1 MAELLKIEN
10 LTLGFGEKVIFRDI
24 NVSEENGR
32 FVALAGSN
40 GRGKSTL
47 LKTLAG
53 LGSIY
58 NKKLINNP
66 DSLQHSKEGSILYK
80 GKKIEQYT
88 KKEFSSLVSFVFP
101 NGRRTNNLSVKDML
115 SIYCY
120 YRTNWIG
127 APGEDEEKKI
137 SKALEQV
144 GLSGFENRNSASLS
158 DGEYQRVTIAG
169 ALVQDSEIILL
180 DEPTAFLD
188 IANKFMITHL
198 LKEIA
203 HANGKL
209 IIFSTH
215 DLQLALDMCN
225 RLWLMTESGFY
236 SGEPEPLMNNG
247 TMDKMFNVPGLI
259 FDKNIKSF
267 TYDGNFKNNKRV

>member
-10 LTLGFGEKVIFRDI
+10 LTLGFGEKVIFRGI
-24 NVSEENGR
+24 NASEDNCR
-32 FVALAGSN
+32 FIALIGSN

-53 LGSIY
+53 LEKIYAGSV
-58 NKKLINNP
+58 
-66 DSLQHSKEGSILYK
+66 LYK
-80 GKKIEQYT
+80 GKTIGQYT
-88 KKEFSSLVSFVFP
+88 KKEFSSLISFVFP

-127 APGEDEEKKI
+127 TPGQIEERKI
-137 SKALEQV
+137 AKALEQV
-144 GLSGFENRNSASLS
+144 GLSGFEERNSTSLS
-158 DGEYQRVTIAG
+158 DGEFQRVTIAG
-169 ALVQDSEIILL
+169 ALVQDSGIILL

-188 IANKFMITHL
+188 IANKFMITNL

-203 HANGKL
+203 HTSGKL

-215 DLQLALDMCN
+215 DLQLALEMCD
-225 RLWLMTESGFY
+225 RLWLMAEDGFY
-236 SGEPEPLMNNG
+236 TGEPKALMDNG
-247 TMDKMFNVPGLI
+247 TMDKMFNVPGLN

-267 TYDGNFKNNKRV
+267 TYNGSFKNNKRV

>member
-1 MAELLKIEN
+1 MSELLKIEN
-10 LTLGFGEKVIFRDI
+10 LTLGFGEKVIFRNI
-24 NVSEENGR
+24 NASEENGS
-32 FVALAGSN
+32 FIALIGSN

-53 LGSIY
+53 LGPIY

-66 DSLQHSKEGSILYK
+66 DSLQHSGEGSILYK

-127 APGEDEEKKI
+127 APGEDEEKRI

-144 GLSGFENRNSASLS
+144 GLSGFESRNSASLS

-203 HANGKL
+203 HASGKL

-215 DLQLALDMCN
+215 DLQLALDMCD

-236 SGEPEPLMNNG
+236 SGEPETLMNNG

-259 FDKNIKSF
+259 FDRTIKSF

>member
-1 MAELLKIEN
+1 MSELLKIEN
-10 LTLGFGEKVIFRDI
+10 LTLGFGEKVIFRNI
-24 NVSEENGR
+24 NASEENGS
-32 FVALAGSN
+32 FIALIGSN

-53 LGSIY
+53 LGPIY

-66 DSLQHSKEGSILYK
+66 DSLQHSGEGSILYK

-127 APGEDEEKKI
+127 APGEDEERKI

-144 GLSGFENRNSASLS
+144 GLPGFENRNSASLS

-188 IANKFMITHL
+188 VANKFTITNL

-203 HANGKL
+203 RASRKL

-215 DLQLALDMCN
+215 DLQLAIGMCD
-225 RLWLMTESGFY
+225 RLWIMAEDGFY
-236 SGEPEPLMNNG
+236 TGEPQQLIAEG
-247 TMDKMFNVPGLI
+247 IMDKMFKVPGLT
-259 FDKNIKSF
+259 FDKTLKNF
-267 TYDGNFKNNKRV
+267 TFKKIDKK